1 MAYDTAELRCM
12 RAGMS
17 GSYDNEWLYDTVDAV
32 STVRVT
38 GYISDGVV
46 RGMNVGDTVRVRVWD
61 TSVRSGTLSATSVL
75 TVVSKGTASVDL
87 SDGTA
92 LSLTDTD

>member
-1 MAYDTAELRCM
+1 MAYDTAELRCV
-12 RAGMS
+12 RAGLS
-17 GSYDNEWLYDTVDAV
+17 GGGRNEWQYDTIETVA
-32 STVRVT
+32 TVRVT
-38 GYISDGVV
+38 GYISDGVA
-46 RGMNVGDTVRVRVWD
+46 RGMQVGDKVDVLVWD
-61 TSVRSGTLSATSVL
+61 TSVRSGTLAARSVL